1 MEALTVL
8 GEIAPNGTEG
18 DLWLTLDDVSAVARA
33 RRQTAAL
40 AHRLGFS
47 ETRTGEI
54 EIVVSEL
61 ASNVVK
67 HARGGDL
74 AIGVVRRGE
83 TSLLRVVAIDSG
95 PGSRDIE
102 ALVTDGVSTS
112 GTLGIGLGAARRLA
126 TSLDLY
132 SVPAV
137 GTIAE
142 AQFADDSGS
151 APAPAVASLTRPL
164 GGTGPCGDAV
174 AYRELPEG
182 HLVMLA
188 DGLGHGPLAA
198 AASGRAVEVLLTSAT
213 TGPGALLAEIHRAIG
228 STRGAAVAVVRIE
241 ADAGR
246 VVHAS
251 VGNVSA
257 RLVGHGRSRTLAAQ
271 PGIVGH
277 RMPRLREQ
285 TEALND
291 ALALV
296 LHSDGVSDKWT
307 LAGLPGVLGHGP
319 GVLAAALL
327 RDAAVH
333 RDDASVL
340 AVRTAR

>member
-8 GEIAPNGTEG
+8 GEIAPNGTGG

-33 RRQTAAL
+33 RRQAAAF
-40 AHRLGFS
+40 AHRLGFGA
-47 ETRTGEI
+47 TRTGEI

-83 TSLLRVVAIDSG
+83 ASLLRVVAIDSG

-102 ALVTDGVSTS
+102 GLVADGVSTS

-126 TSLDLY
+126 TDLDLY

-142 AQFADDSGS
+142 AQFADESR
-151 APAPAVASLTRPL
+151 PAPAQEVASLTRPL

-174 AYRELPEG
+174 AHRELPDG

-198 AASGRAVEVLLTSAT
+198 AASSRAAEVLLTSTT
-213 TGPGALLAEIHRAIG
+213 TGPAALLENIHRAIG
-228 STRGAAVAVVRIE
+228 ATRGAAVAVVRVE
-241 ADAGR
+241 PDAGR
-246 VVHAS
+246 LVHAS

-257 RLVGHGRSRTLAAQ
+257 RLVGHGRTRTLAAQ

-285 TEALND
+285 TEAING

-296 LHSDGVSDKWT
+296 LHSDGISDKWS
-307 LAGLPGVLGHGP
+307 LDRLPGILGHGP
-319 GVLAAALL
+319 GVLGAALL

-340 AVRTAR
+340 TVRTVR